1 MILNSVLIKNQAKKL
16 GFHKI
21 GIAKAK
27 ECPDDQNNLNSWLE
41 EGRNGTMIWINKRKE
56 ERGNLF
62 RYFPKVKSVI
72 SVGLNYYVGK
82 KQK

>member
-1 MILNSVLIKNQAKKL
+1 MSLNSVLIKGQAKKL

-27 ECPDDQNNLNSWLE
+27 ECPDDQNNLNSWLK

-56 ERGNLF
+56 ERGRKLKRKNE
-62 RYFPKVKSVI
+62 R
-72 SVGLNYYVGK
+72 NK
-82 KQK
+82 KMNR

>member
-1 MILNSVLIKNQAKKL
+1 MSLDSLAIKDQAKKL

-62 RYFPKVKSVI
+62 RYFLRRNLSFLWVE
-72 SVGLNYYVGK
+72 LLCR
-82 KQK
+82 